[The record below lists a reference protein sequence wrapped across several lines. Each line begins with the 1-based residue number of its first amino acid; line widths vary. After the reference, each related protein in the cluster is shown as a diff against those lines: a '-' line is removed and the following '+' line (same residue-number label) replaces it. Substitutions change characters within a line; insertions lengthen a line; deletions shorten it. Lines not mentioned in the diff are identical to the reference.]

1 MTAIDQANMSA
12 GEQIYSDHRG
22 RDRRRQNSSNRIYER
37 YFSTKLG
44 GSSVGLAI
52 CQTIIKAHGGK
63 LEARA
68 IEFYVTI
75 FRVILPLGG
84 EE

>member
-1 MTAIDQANMSA
+1 MAKRTCRLENKYIPIIVED
-12 GEQIYSDHRG
+12 
-22 RDRRRQNSSNRIYER
+22 DRRRQNSSNRIYER
-37 YFSTKLG
+37 FFSTKLG
-44 GSSVGLAI
+44 GSGVGLAI